1 MRKDGFS
8 YEFDPS
14 CCESCGG
21 KCCTGESGY
30 IWIDE
35 SEISKFCVAFDMSRD
50 EFENK
55 FLIKVGVRRSIREKA
70 YEGGFACIF
79 FDENNKNCSVYE
91 LRPQQCRTF
100 PFWDHFKK
108 NLKELKAECVG
119 VKF

>member
-30 IWIDE
+30 IWIDDD
-35 SEISKFCVAFDMSRD
+35 EISKFCAAFELSRD
-50 EFENK
+50 EFESK

-70 YEGGFACIF
+70 YEDGFACIF
-79 FDENNKNCSVYE
+79 FDENNKNY
-91 LRPQQCRTF
+91 
-100 PFWDHFKK
+100 
-108 NLKELKAECVG
+108 
-119 VKF
+119 